1 MDVKNI
7 SIADYSYDLPAGA
20 IAYYPLAER
29 DASKLLVYRAGELH
43 EDIYRNIA
51 QYLPEGA
58 LLVFNNT
65 RVVEARIVFRKPTG
79 GLVEIFCLEPPP
91 EYGGIA
97 AALAQTGSVRWKCLI
112 GGASKWKPGQVLRK
126 ELPASGEQVCGGAAH
141 AVQASEGAASDGNV
155 SGADV
160 FAGGRDSGGQIV
172 LEARWMQREG
182 DAFLIELSWTP
193 ADLSFAELLHRAGLV
208 PLPPYIHRTAEST
221 DSERYQ
227 TVYAR
232 HDGSVAAPTAGL
244 HFTEAIFEQLEQRGI
259 QRTFVT
265 LHVGAGTF
273 LPVKAA
279 TLGEHPMHI
288 EFIAVRVEVIREL
301 LDRLMTGRPVIAV
314 GTTSARTLESLYW
327 LGLKIV
333 ADPSVEP
340 RDLVVQQWDAYM
352 QGAAAGGGVAAN
364 GSNTADVRE
373 ALRALLAW
381 MEGRG
386 LEELVTTTQLLISP
400 GYSWKIVAG
409 LVTNFHQ
416 PESTLLLLIA
426 ALIGEDWRTMY
437 SYALEHGFRFLSYGD
452 GCLLLPARG
461 DR

>member
-1 MDVKNI
+1 MDAKNI

-29 DASKLLVYRAGELH
+29 DASRLLVYRAGELH

-51 QYLPEGA
+51 LHLPEGA

-65 RVVEARIVFRKPTG
+65 RVVEARIVFQKPTG
-79 GLVEIFCLEPPP
+79 GLIEIFCLEPPA

-97 AALAQTGSVRWKCLI
+97 AALMRTGSVRWKCLI

-126 ELPASGEQVCGGAAH
+126 EI
-141 AVQASEGAASDGNV
+141 
-155 SGADV
+155 
-160 FAGGRDSGGQIV
+160 GQLV
-172 LEARWMQREG
+172 LEARWVQRSAG
-182 DAFLIELSWTP
+182 AFLIELSWTP
-193 ADLSFAELLHRAGLV
+193 ADLSFAELLHQAGLV
-208 PLPPYIHRTAEST
+208 PLPPYIRRTVEST
-221 DSERYQ
+221 DGERYQ

-244 HFTEAIFEQLEQRGI
+244 HFTEVIFQQLEQRGI
-259 QRTFVT
+259 QRSFVT

-301 LDRLMTGRPVIAV
+301 RDRLMTGRPVIAV

-327 LGLKIV
+327 LGTKVI
-333 ADPSVEP
+333 ADPSVAP
-340 RDLVVQQWDAYM
+340 DDLVVHQWDAYA
-352 QGAAAGGGVAAN
+352 QDETAG
-364 GSNTADVRE
+364 TAE
-373 ALRALLAW
+373 ALQALLTW
-381 MEGRG
+381 MEARE
-386 LEELVTTTQLLISP
+386 LKELVTTTQLLITP
-400 GYSWKIVAG
+400 GYSWKVVAG

-426 ALIGEDWRTMY
+426 SLVGEDWRTMY
-437 SYALEHGFRFLSYGD
+437 NYALEHGFRFLSYGD

-461 DR
+461 GR

>member
-1 MDVKNI
+1 MDAKNI
-7 SIADYSYDLPAGA
+7 RIADYSYDLPAGA

-29 DASKLLVYRAGELH
+29 DASRLLVYRAGELH

-51 QYLPEGA
+51 QYLPEGSF
-58 LLVFNNT
+58 LVFNNT
-65 RVVEARIVFRKPTG
+65 RVVEARIVFQKPTG
-79 GLVEIFCLEPPP
+79 GLVEIFCLEPPA
-91 EYGGIA
+91 EYGGVA
-97 AALAQTGSVRWKCLI
+97 AALTQTGSVRWKCLI

-126 ELPASGEQVCGGAAH
+126 ELAAH
-141 AVQASEGAASDGNV
+141 GPAAHGDAGTDSV
-155 SGADV
+155 AD
-160 FAGGRDSGGQIV
+160 GGQLV
-172 LEARWMQREG
+172 LEARWVQREEG
-182 DAFLIELSWTP
+182 AFLIELSWTP

-208 PLPPYIHRTAEST
+208 PLPPYIHRTVEST

-244 HFTEAIFEQLEQRGI
+244 HFTEAIFGQLEQRGI

-288 EFIAVRVEVIREL
+288 EFIAVKSQVIREL
-301 LDRLMTGRPVIAV
+301 LDRLKAGNPVIAV

-327 LGLKIV
+327 LGARVV
-333 ADPSVEP
+333 ANPSVGPE
-340 RDLVVQQWDAYM
+340 DLVVHQWDAYA
-352 QGAAAGGGVAAN
+352 QGQPAGVAGERDSSGSAAGVAE
-364 GSNTADVRE
+364 T
-373 ALRALLAW
+373 LQALLAW
-381 MEGRG
+381 MERRRQ
-386 LEELVTTTQLLISP
+386 EELVTTTQLLITP

-426 ALIGEDWRTMY
+426 SLVGEDWRIMY
-437 SYALEHGFRFLSYGD
+437 GYALEHGFRFLSYGD
-452 GCLLLPARG
+452 GCLLLPERG
-461 DR
+461 NR